1 MRSNAAKTFLWTAGL
16 LIGSV
21 VLALAAIG
29 MGRFSMS
36 LPQTIATLFPGA
48 LPDIEVTQTMRNV
61 IFNIRL
67 PRVLLSLLSGAGLSV
82 AGASFQGLFSNPL
95 ATPDTLGVATGAS
108 FGAALGILL
117 GCDMFMTQ
125 VCALLMGML
134 AVAIVYTVSRVRG
147 GTNMVMIILGGMVV
161 SSLFSALVSMIKYVA
176 DPQDV
181 LPAITFWL
189 MGSLSAT
196 NFQTLT
202 LGAPFIL
209 VGTAMIFALRW
220 RLNVLSLNEDEAH
233 TLGVNVNLLRL
244 LVILASTMI
253 TASVVSMCG
262 LIGWVG
268 LLIPHISRMLF
279 GNDNRRV
286 IPASIGL
293 GAIFMLLIDTL
304 ARTVSASEIPVSI
317 LTAVIGAPVS
327 TACAPRVRP
336 SVELMAM
343 QRTTLSPISC
353 ATSATSFLPFS
364 SSSMALRRFG
374 S

>member
-1 MRSNAAKTFLWTAGL
+1 MRSGSLKTFLWTAGL
-16 LIGSV
+16 IIGSA

-36 LPQTIATLFPGA
+36 IPQTVATLFPGS
-48 LPDIEVTQTMRNV
+48 LPDIEVTQTMRSV

-67 PRVLLSLLSGAGLSV
+67 PRVLLSLLAGAGLSV

-117 GCDMFMTQ
+117 GCDMLMTQ
-125 VCALLMGML
+125 VCALFMGML
-134 AVAIVYTVSRVRG
+134 AVAIVYAVSRVRG

-196 NFQTLT
+196 NFQTLV
-202 LGAPFIL
+202 LGAPFIIA
-209 VGTAMIFALRW
+209 GTAMIFALRW

-233 TLGVNVNLLRL
+233 TLGVNVKLLRL

-268 LLIPHISRMLF
+268 LLIPHISRMIF

-286 IPASIGL
+286 IPASIAL
-293 GAIFMLLIDTL
+293 GAIFMLVIDTI
-304 ARTVSASEIPVSI
+304 ARTATSSEIPVSI
-317 LTAVIGAPVS
+317 LTAVIGAPVFII
-327 TACAPRVRP
+327 
-336 SVELMAM
+336 L
-343 QRTTLSPISC
+343 
-353 ATSATSFLPFS
+353 
-364 SSSMALRRFG
+364 LRKTGGIRG
-374 S
+374 

>member
-1 MRSNAAKTFLWTAGL
+1 MRSGSLKTFLWTAGL
-16 LIGSV
+16 IIGSA

-36 LPQTIATLFPGA
+36 IPQTVATLFPGS
-48 LPDIEVTQTMRNV
+48 LPDIEVTQTMRSV

-67 PRVLLSLLSGAGLSV
+67 PRVLLSLLAGAGLSV

-108 FGAALGILL
+108 FGAALGILM

-125 VCALLMGML
+125 VCALFMGML
-134 AVAIVYTVSRVRG
+134 AVAIVYAVSRVRG

-196 NFQTLT
+196 NFQTLV
-202 LGAPFIL
+202 LGAPFIIA
-209 VGTAMIFALRW
+209 GTAMIFALRW

-233 TLGVNVNLLRL
+233 TLGVNVKLLRL

-268 LLIPHISRMLF
+268 LLIPHISRMIF

-286 IPASIGL
+286 IPASIAL
-293 GAIFMLLIDTL
+293 GAIFMLVIDTI
-304 ARTVSASEIPVSI
+304 ARTATSSEIPVSI
-317 LTAVIGAPVS
+317 LTAVIGAPVFII
-327 TACAPRVRP
+327 
-336 SVELMAM
+336 L
-343 QRTTLSPISC
+343 
-353 ATSATSFLPFS
+353 
-364 SSSMALRRFG
+364 LRKTGGIRG
-374 S
+374 

>member
-1 MRSNAAKTFLWTAGL
+1 MRRETAKTLLWTTGL
-16 LIGSV
+16 LIGSA

-36 LPQTIATLFPGA
+36 IPQTVATLFPGS
-48 LPDIEVTQTMRNV
+48 LPDIEVTQTMRSV

-67 PRVLLSLLSGAGLSV
+67 PRVLLSLLAGAGLSV

-117 GCDMFMTQ
+117 GCNMFLTQ
-125 VCALLMGML
+125 VCALAMGML
-134 AVAIVYTVSRVRG
+134 AVAVVYAVSRVRG

-196 NFQTLT
+196 NFQTLV
-202 LGAPFIL
+202 LGAPFIIA
-209 VGTAMIFALRW
+209 GTAMIFALRW

-268 LLIPHISRMLF
+268 LLIPHISRMIF

-286 IPASIGL
+286 IPASIAL
-293 GAIFMLLIDTL
+293 GAIFMLVIDTI
-304 ARTVSASEIPVSI
+304 ARTATSSEIPVSI
-317 LTAVIGAPVS
+317 LTAVIGAPVFII
-327 TACAPRVRP
+327 
-336 SVELMAM
+336 L
-343 QRTTLSPISC
+343 
-353 ATSATSFLPFS
+353 
-364 SSSMALRRFG
+364 LRKTGGIRG
-374 S
+374 

>member
-1 MRSNAAKTFLWTAGL
+1 MRRETAKTLLWTAGL
-16 LIGSV
+16 LIGSA

-36 LPQTIATLFPGA
+36 IPQTLATLFPGSF
-48 LPDIEVTQTMRNV
+48 PEIEVTQTMRNV

-67 PRVLLSLLSGAGLSV
+67 PRVLLSLLAGAGLSV

-117 GCDMFMTQ
+117 GCNMFLTQ
-125 VCALLMGML
+125 VCALATGML
-134 AVAIVYTVSRVRG
+134 AVAIVYAVSRVRG

-196 NFQTLT
+196 NFQTLL

-209 VGTAMIFALRW
+209 AGTAMIFALRW

-233 TLGVNVNLLRL
+233 TLGVNVKLLRV

-262 LIGWVG
+262 LIGGVG

-317 LTAVIGAPVS
+317 LTAVIGAPVFII
-327 TACAPRVRP
+327 
-336 SVELMAM
+336 L
-343 QRTTLSPISC
+343 
-353 ATSATSFLPFS
+353 
-364 SSSMALRRFG
+364 LRKTGGLRG
-374 S
+374 

>member
-1 MRSNAAKTFLWTAGL
+1 MRSGSLKTFLWTAGL
-16 LIGSV
+16 IIGSA

-36 LPQTIATLFPGA
+36 IPQTVATLFPGS
-48 LPDIEVTQTMRNV
+48 LPDIEVTQTMRSV

-67 PRVLLSLLSGAGLSV
+67 PRVLLSLLAGAGLSV

-108 FGAALGILL
+108 FGAALGILM

-125 VCALLMGML
+125 VCALFMGML
-134 AVAIVYTVSRVRG
+134 AVAIVYAVSRVRG

-196 NFQTLT
+196 NFQTLV
-202 LGAPFIL
+202 LGAPFIIA
-209 VGTAMIFALRW
+209 GTAMIFALRW

-233 TLGVNVNLLRL
+233 TLGVNVKLLRL

-268 LLIPHISRMLF
+268 LLIPHISRMIF

-286 IPASIGL
+286 VPASIAL
-293 GAIFMLLIDTL
+293 GAIFMLVIDTI
-304 ARTVSASEIPVSI
+304 ARTATSSEIPVSI
-317 LTAVIGAPVS
+317 LTAVIGAPVFII
-327 TACAPRVRP
+327 
-336 SVELMAM
+336 L
-343 QRTTLSPISC
+343 
-353 ATSATSFLPFS
+353 
-364 SSSMALRRFG
+364 LRKTGGIRG
-374 S
+374 

>member
-1 MRSNAAKTFLWTAGL
+1 MRRETAKTFLWTAGL

-36 LPQTIATLFPGA
+36 IPQTLATLFPGSF
-48 LPDIEVTQTMRNV
+48 PEIEVTQTMRNV

-67 PRVLLSLLSGAGLSV
+67 PRVLLSLLAGAGLSV

-117 GCDMFMTQ
+117 GCNMFLTQ
-125 VCALLMGML
+125 VCALAMGML
-134 AVAIVYTVSRVRG
+134 AVAVVYAVSRVRG

-196 NFQTLT
+196 NFQTLL

-209 VGTAMIFALRW
+209 AGTAMIFALRW

-233 TLGVNVNLLRL
+233 TLGVNVSLLRV

-317 LTAVIGAPVS
+317 LTAVIGAPVFII
-327 TACAPRVRP
+327 
-336 SVELMAM
+336 L
-343 QRTTLSPISC
+343 
-353 ATSATSFLPFS
+353 
-364 SSSMALRRFG
+364 LRKTGGLRG
-374 S
+374 

>member
-1 MRSNAAKTFLWTAGL
+1 MRSASAKTFLWTAGL
-16 LIGSV
+16 IIGSAV
-21 VLALAAIG
+21 IALAAIG

-36 LPQTIATLFPGA
+36 IPQTLATLFPGSF
-48 LPDIEVTQTMRNV
+48 PEIEVTQTMRNV

-67 PRVLLSLLSGAGLSV
+67 PRVLLSLLAGAGLSV

-117 GCDMFMTQ
+117 GCNMFMTQ
-125 VCALLMGML
+125 VCALMMGML

-196 NFQTLT
+196 NFQTLL

-209 VGTAMIFALRW
+209 AGTAMIFVLRW
-220 RLNVLSLNEDEAH
+220 RLNVLSLNEDEAY

-279 GNDNRRV
+279 GNDNRCV

-317 LTAVIGAPVS
+317 LTAVIGAPVFII
-327 TACAPRVRP
+327 
-336 SVELMAM
+336 L
-343 QRTTLSPISC
+343 
-353 ATSATSFLPFS
+353 
-364 SSSMALRRFG
+364 LRRTG
-374 S
+374 GIRG

>member
-1 MRSNAAKTFLWTAGL
+1 MRRETAKTLLWTAGL
-16 LIGSV
+16 LIGSA

-36 LPQTIATLFPGA
+36 IPQTLATLFPGSF
-48 LPDIEVTQTMRNV
+48 PEIEVTKTMRNV

-67 PRVLLSLLSGAGLSV
+67 PRVLLSLLAGAGLSV

-117 GCDMFMTQ
+117 GCNMFLTQ
-125 VCALLMGML
+125 VCALAMGML
-134 AVAIVYTVSRVRG
+134 AVAVVYAVSRVRG

-196 NFQTLT
+196 NFQTLL

-209 VGTAMIFALRW
+209 AGTAMIFALRW

-233 TLGVNVNLLRL
+233 TLGVNVKLLRV

-317 LTAVIGAPVS
+317 LTAVIGAPVFII
-327 TACAPRVRP
+327 
-336 SVELMAM
+336 L
-343 QRTTLSPISC
+343 
-353 ATSATSFLPFS
+353 
-364 SSSMALRRFG
+364 LRKTGGLRG
-374 S
+374 

>member
-1 MRSNAAKTFLWTAGL
+1 MRSGSLKTFLWTAGL
-16 LIGSV
+16 IIGSA

-36 LPQTIATLFPGA
+36 IPQTLATLFPGSF
-48 LPDIEVTQTMRNV
+48 PEIEVTQTMRSV

-67 PRVLLSLLSGAGLSV
+67 PRVLLSLLAGAGLSV

-117 GCDMFMTQ
+117 GCDMLMTQ
-125 VCALLMGML
+125 VCALFMGML
-134 AVAIVYTVSRVRG
+134 AVAIVYAVSRVRG

-196 NFQTLT
+196 NFQTLV
-202 LGAPFIL
+202 LGAPFIIA
-209 VGTAMIFALRW
+209 GTAMIFALRW

-317 LTAVIGAPVS
+317 LTAVIGAPVFII
-327 TACAPRVRP
+327 
-336 SVELMAM
+336 L
-343 QRTTLSPISC
+343 
-353 ATSATSFLPFS
+353 
-364 SSSMALRRFG
+364 LRKTGGIRG
-374 S
+374 